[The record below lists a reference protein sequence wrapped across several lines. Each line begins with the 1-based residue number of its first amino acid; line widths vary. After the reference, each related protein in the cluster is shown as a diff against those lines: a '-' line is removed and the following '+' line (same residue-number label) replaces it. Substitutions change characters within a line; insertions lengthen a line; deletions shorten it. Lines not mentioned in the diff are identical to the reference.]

1 MQFSF
6 FAFFFFFTWVTVE
19 EIYIIFCLELETF
32 TVFIFIIYS
41 LVTFWK
47 KKQCSTTIW
56 GWECNLEMEEKEN
69 RITEE
74 SLFVSLGLEKSSEF
88 RN

>member
-1 MQFSF
+1 MQFSSF
-6 FAFFFFFTWVTVE
+6 TFFFTWVTVE

-47 KKQCSTTIW
+47 KTNAALQF
-56 GWECNLEMEEKEN
+56 EDEN
-69 RITEE
+69 VI
-74 SLFVSLGLEKSSEF
+74 
-88 RN
+88 